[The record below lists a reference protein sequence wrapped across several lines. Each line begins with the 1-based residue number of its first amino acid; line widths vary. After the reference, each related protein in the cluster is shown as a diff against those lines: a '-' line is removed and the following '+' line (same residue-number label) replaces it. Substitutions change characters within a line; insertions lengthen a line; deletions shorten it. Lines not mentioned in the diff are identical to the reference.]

1 MKNLTFK
8 KQIILGIVLI
18 IIGKL
23 LEFAFHNGIF
33 SNIAWILYGLV
44 FLLNP
49 VCPERY
55 DNKAGKLGARF
66 AGILCIIIG
75 LLKIYGIDSDLS
87 KNTVAK

>member
-8 KQIILGIVLI
+8 KQIILGIILI

-23 LEFAFHNGIF
+23 LEFTFHNGIF
-33 SNIAWILYGLV
+33 SNIAWILYGLI

-75 LLKIYGIDSDLS
+75 LL
-87 KNTVAK
+87 TRFMV